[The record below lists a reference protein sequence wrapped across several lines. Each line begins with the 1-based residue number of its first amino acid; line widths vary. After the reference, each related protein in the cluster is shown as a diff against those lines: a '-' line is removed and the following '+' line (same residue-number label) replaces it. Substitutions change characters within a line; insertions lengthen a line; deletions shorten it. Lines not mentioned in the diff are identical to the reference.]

1 IGRLSFSEMLE
12 VGNEQLFNI
21 IVWGAYQIMPGN
33 FVFHNVVMSILI
45 YGLAIKTIRKLTKD
59 VIIAIL
65 FYMLICYAYAFN
77 GTRQMLAAMLCFS
90 AYPFLEKKK
99 YIPYFIVL
107 FLASKIHITVLLI
120 FPFFFLG
127 ELPFNNR
134 KLVLCEIL
142 VIFFSLY
149 ITKYWDKVMEF
160 LSFLEMDK
168 LVEDYQDITRA
179 YGTKFIRVFV
189 KIPIVAVALWRYP
202 TLKKNDTDGRLNYI
216 LNMSIFSVI
225 FTIAGLRIVNLAR
238 FSEYFSIYQCLL
250 ITRLFKSMNIR
261 QEQVILS
268 TCMIICYILMWIVL
282 LHVDSELLPYKL
294 ENGKVFN

>member
-1 IGRLSFSEMLE
+1 
-12 VGNEQLFNI
+12 
-21 IVWGAYQIMPGN
+21 
-33 FVFHNVVMSILI
+33 
-45 YGLAIKTIRKLTKD
+45 
-59 VIIAIL
+59 
-65 FYMLICYAYAFN
+65 
-77 GTRQMLAAMLCFS
+77 
-90 AYPFLEKKK
+90 
-99 YIPYFIVL
+99 
-107 FLASKIHITVLLI
+107 
-120 FPFFFLG
+120 
-127 ELPFNNR
+127 
-134 KLVLCEIL
+134 
-142 VIFFSLY
+142 
-149 ITKYWDKVMEF
+149 MEF
-160 LSFLEMDK
+160 LSFLKMDK

-216 LNMSIFSVI
+216 INMSIFSII

-238 FSEYFSIYQCLL
+238 FSDYFSIYQCLL

-261 QEQVILS
+261 QEQVILN